1 MTAVGYIRC
10 TCFDACFDS
19 NLSIHGAL
27 PVSSVYVRV
36 PLSAEGIVDV
46 EGGRMLVG
54 VIAEVMAWTDHLVA
68 TPPRVLVRSLLGLGG
83 VCGGR
88 RPARHHDH
96 CLLCRVLVI

>member
-1 MTAVGYIRC
+1 M
-10 TCFDACFDS
+10 
-19 NLSIHGAL
+19 SIHGPV

-46 EGGRMLVG
+46 EGGRMLMG

-68 TPPRVLVRSLLGLGG
+68 TPPRQSSGEDPPWTWWSVW
-83 VCGGR
+83 R
-88 RPARHHDH
+88 RPARHHYH